1 MAEVSG
7 YNKNLINN
15 PNINQPV
22 SQSRDVA
29 QAGGV
34 KASQRV
40 QRAAEKGT
48 EQTAQK
54 VQKQEIET
62 ISRRMTSRDIVNQLL
77 QLGIRASQENR
88 ALAMKMLILGLE
100 LSKENFDQ
108 IENLLRGLKRTAFTE
123 QAAIIAVNKGINSK
137 TAVQQIA
144 NFLENN
150 AQISNQLAQVLNNTA
165 ALQAAL
171 QGQSIL
177 SPSLTTQLVSIM
189 SSLEGSLLVLP
200 ESLRKEL
207 KDGRGLLQRATLL
220 TNMRAVKSLLSGV
233 AEQVQARGAEV
244 KADGL
249 LGALQGLAN
258 QAKDVVENL
267 IVQSILSRPS
277 DREDS
282 AMSEKFSYWQI
293 PNSLATPPQTFELL
307 IQRDRKN
314 KNKTINPRKTK
325 LILKASTEALG
336 EVAIEVEVDNNDLDF
351 KFNTKEEEIRKLIQE
366 NMDSLLKKMES
377 LQYKTKSVRV
387 IKRNLDVK
395 KYLIPTL
402 DLNNLTR
409 VQAEA

>member
-7 YNKNLINN
+7 FNKNVLNN
-15 PNINQPV
+15 PNLQQPI
-22 SQSRDVA
+22 SNSRDVA

-34 KASQRV
+34 KGSQRV
-40 QRAAEKGT
+40 QRAVSKGT

-62 ISRRMTSRDIVNQLL
+62 ISRRMTARDIVNQLL
-77 QLGIRASQENR
+77 QLGIRSSQDNR
-88 ALAMKMLILGLE
+88 ALAMKMLVLGLE

-108 IENLLRGLKRTAFTE
+108 IDSLLRGLKRTAFTE
-123 QAAIIAVNKGINSK
+123 QAAIIAVNKGLNSK
-137 TAVQQIA
+137 SAVQQIA

-150 AQISNQLAQVLNNTA
+150 PQLSQQLSQVLNQTSI
-165 ALQAAL
+165 LQSAL
-171 QGQSIL
+171 QGQIIL
-177 SPSLTTQLVSIM
+177 SPALTTQLVGIM
-189 SSLEGSLLVLP
+189 ASLEGAILALP
-200 ESLRKEL
+200 DNIKREL

-220 TNMRAVKSLLSGV
+220 TNMRAVKSLLTGLV
-233 AEQVQARGAEV
+233 EQVESRGSEENSQ
-244 KADGL
+244 GL
-249 LGALQGLAN
+249 LGALNNLAK
-258 QAKDVVENL
+258 QAKDVAENL
-267 IVQSILSRPS
+267 VVQSILSRPS
-277 DREDS
+277 EREDS

-314 KNKTINPRKTK
+314 KNKTINSRKTK
-325 LILKASTEALG
+325 VILKAETKSLG
-336 EVAIEVEVDNNDLDF
+336 ELAIEVEVDNNDLDL
-351 KFNTKEEEIRKLIQE
+351 KFNTKEEEIRKLVQE
-366 NMDSLLKKMES
+366 NVEGLLKKMES
-377 LQYKTKSVRV
+377 LNYKTKSVRV

>member
-7 YNKNLINN
+7 FNKNVLNN
-15 PNINQPV
+15 PNLQQPI
-22 SQSRDVA
+22 SNSRDVA

-34 KASQRV
+34 KGSQRV
-40 QRAAEKGT
+40 QRAVSKGT
-48 EQTAQK
+48 EQTTQK

-62 ISRRMTSRDIVNQLL
+62 ISRRMTARDIVNQLL
-77 QLGIRASQENR
+77 QLGIRSSQDNR
-88 ALAMKMLILGLE
+88 ALAMKMLVLGLE

-108 IENLLRGLKRTAFTE
+108 IDSLLRGLKRTAFTE
-123 QAAIIAVNKGINSK
+123 QAAIIAVNKGLNSK
-137 TAVQQIA
+137 SAVQQIA

-150 AQISNQLAQVLNNTA
+150 PQLSQQLSQVLNQTSM
-165 ALQAAL
+165 LQSTL

-177 SPSLTTQLVSIM
+177 SPALTTQLVGIM
-189 SSLEGSLLVLP
+189 ASLEGAIIALP
-200 ESLRKEL
+200 DNIKREL

-220 TNMRAVKSLLSGV
+220 TNMRAVKSLLTGLV
-233 AEQVQARGAEV
+233 EQVESRGSEENSQ
-244 KADGL
+244 GL
-249 LGALQGLAN
+249 LGALNNLAK
-258 QAKDVVENL
+258 QAKDVAENL
-267 IVQSILSRPS
+267 VVQSILSRPS
-277 DREDS
+277 EREDS

-314 KNKTINPRKTK
+314 KNKTINSRKTK
-325 LILKASTEALG
+325 VILKAETQSLG
-336 EVAIEVEVDNNDLDF
+336 ELAIEVEVDNNDLDL
-351 KFNTKEEEIRKLIQE
+351 KFNTKEEEIRKLVQE
-366 NMDSLLKKMES
+366 NVEGLLKKMES
-377 LQYKTKSVRV
+377 LHYKTKSVRV